1 MLYHDQR
8 TDDFFFWIG
17 FIFFCSQGRGVMLQ
31 KACIPPLG
39 LVWYMGQAMNSST
52 LPLERERTGTTSM
65 TSGNLTLGAS
75 QLFCLINYANISFI
89 NRLNFYYLSCFVLCL
104 WILCFD
110 MFVIFRSEEWKELGR
125 TNRYHLIYKHGLHLK
140 KKCIYFGFFLFK
152 IRIMFL
158 TADYNRKTPS
168 FPSLGLGPRE
178 EYIPGVPSSSSTREP
193 RIQVT
198 LIRSCLIWTQRNG
211 VLVKLTWDSFEIV
224 KIDEIK

>member
-1 MLYHDQR
+1 
-8 TDDFFFWIG
+8 
-17 FIFFCSQGRGVMLQ
+17 MLQ

-140 KKCIYFGFFLFK
+140 KNVYTLVS
-152 IRIMFL
+152 
-158 TADYNRKTPS
+158 S
-168 FPSLGLGPRE
+168 FSKLELCFWLQTTIERPLLSQASVWGLGRSISRE
-178 EYIPGVPSSSSTREP
+178 FQVLRPPGN
-193 RIQVT
+193 
-198 LIRSCLIWTQRNG
+198 LG
-211 VLVKLTWDSFEIV
+211 Y
-224 KIDEIK
+224 